1 MRRSRSGCVITRPRL
16 RRDVPD
22 SQLKTSGTSVS
33 GTSRSSRSS
42 RIHDQ
47 LLATVVL
54 RTRGGLVRVIDD
66 VLDRFAL
73 GDLAQHW
80 RLRAYP
86 IACGST
92 AREDR
97 SAEAVEP
104 RTIEV
109 IAASSATA
117 LATRK
122 PSWYEASVATVAP
135 PCSARWAGIRR
146 AMTAAAVAVPRAM
159 PRLRLVASSPAAVP
173 MRARQAAPMT
183 ALLFGEVKRPVPIP
197 FSSNG
202 GGRGGGVGGG
212 DRRRHHQKEDAPTRT
227 TPPRVR
233 GGGPRP

>member
-1 MRRSRSGCVITRPRL
+1 MRRSRRGCVITRPRL

-54 RTRGGLVRVIDD
+54 RTPGGLVRAIDD

-80 RLRAYP
+80 RFRAYP

-92 AREDR
+92 ARGDR
-97 SAEAVEP
+97 SAEAAEP
-104 RTIEV
+104 RTIEG
-109 IAASSATA
+109 IAARSATA

-122 PSWYEASVATVAP
+122 PSWDEASGAP
-135 PCSARWAGIRR
+135 PAPPRWARGGGIRR
-146 AMTAAAVAVPRAM
+146 A
-159 PRLRLVASSPAAVP
+159 L
-173 MRARQAAPMT
+173 
-183 ALLFGEVKRPVPIP
+183 
-197 FSSNG
+197 N
-202 GGRGGGVGGG
+202 
-212 DRRRHHQKEDAPTRT
+212 
-227 TPPRVR
+227 
-233 GGGPRP
+233 